1 MTTTAGSYQHL
12 AYSYTKEE
20 QEINPESA
28 DLELTEFQQSAITM
42 MEAALLL
49 ANRTIRN
56 EHLFNVTKLEA
67 GGTSPPPL
75 SVRSETV
82 TKFVTPETY
91 TTERPSAKK
100 QIIKANTKA
109 PEGELS
115 NTVESDLDPS
125 YNIADTNAR
134 QVDEYDEEAASSKS
148 DSVRVDVCKMLVTL
162 GALFLY
168 TYFTATR

>member
-1 MTTTAGSYQHL
+1 MIAGNYPHL

-49 ANRTIRN
+49 ANRTIRD

-67 GGTSPPPL
+67 GGTNPPSM

-82 TKFVTPETY
+82 TKFVTPETF
-91 TTERPSAKK
+91 TTERPSVKK

-134 QVDEYDEEAASSKS
+134 QVDDYDEEAASSNS
-148 DSVRVDVCKMLVTL
+148 DSQNNCDTLVTL

-168 TYFTATR
+168 TYFTAAR